1 MAIAESGG
9 PTTQAGISYQNAI
22 AALYLGRML
31 DSRSF
36 SVAQKVTKV
45 RVEAPEHVDDIVIT
59 FSNEVKWYIQA
70 KESISKGSSTEST
83 WGKLW
88 KDFEMQFIHSSF
100 NKGKDRLQLICG
112 THKDEIYEAKG
123 LVERT
128 SSCESYEEWQGRL
141 TANQLVF
148 FEHLNKF
155 LSLELKSNND
165 LLLQFFASIDIEIEP
180 RQMLEKD
187 KMRYWMPES
196 NLAPTALFSILR
208 DKVGGDARIRGSHT
222 VKSLQEWLQEN
233 QIVISESVSLSELR
247 SAVYS
252 CSSIMRHQKNTIGK
266 TGKKLLR
273 DDYKDISKW
282 LLETSDKEPVGVL
295 LDQAGTGKTIVIQEV
310 LEELESRQVDV
321 LAIKAD
327 QQLLDAQSLK
337 DVQSKLDLPVRMER
351 LADTLAIQ
359 GRFVVLIDQIDALS
373 LSMAHDQG
381 SLNLALDLI
390 SRLRSIPG
398 VRIIISCRKFDFDS
412 DPRLKNLENCKV
424 FSLEEFSN
432 EEVGN
437 FLCDVGVDYKQLL
450 PTTQNLLRIPL
461 HLNLFLMAYESD
473 GSKELLQDRSL
484 SSLQELYQLVW
495 DWVIMKQHA
504 DAPPAW
510 ERERALFLIAQYMDH
525 KQRIT
530 VPKFLLSQ
538 KETNALER
546 AFHWLSSEGIIL
558 NEGKELSFFHQT
570 FFDYCYAR
578 NFVQQGYSLVDVL
591 VASPQGL
598 FQRPQLVQVLSF
610 LRGQEDKR
618 SYFMQ
623 LNALL
628 KSDDLRYHL
637 KNHLYRWFAAL
648 ASPTE
653 QEWRLMKRTSADLN
667 IRSQLLRFS
676 YLNPGWFEYWRTQ
689 VIPEIMDGQDER
701 FLEEVFSYLTS
712 MIDLRQSEIIVLVLP
727 YYNKSQCLEQLVEN
741 LVLQIRSWKCEEAV
755 KLFEVVMEKSELD
768 NRVSYLGW
776 KELAQYDS
784 KAFCRILRNFMN
796 QAIKNYRRKK
806 EERNQIQTE
815 SYQFNFI
822 SLNKEMNKLGSTL
835 MDEALQIVVN
845 KSALYFLEIII
856 PWLIEA
862 VKIESYEVPET
873 EEDFIPDSLFRNWYD
888 RIQVEF
894 DVVLNETLVKAF
906 ILLAKEHPQIFVEKI
921 NYLYNIPHD
930 SIQFLIAHILR
941 QVPEQHSITALNF
954 ILADPRRL
962 KIGNEDFESRY
973 LIKSIM
979 PYLQESERQD
989 LEDFIITRLPLN
1001 KKWKLDGYMYHDL
1014 SQCRILSSISSEYLS
1029 SHGKQRLMELER
1041 KFPEYQASD
1050 NPRRIRGGVV
1060 GSPIDAEA
1068 VRKMTDQQ
1076 WKKAMAKYQRGVRH
1090 SDWSK
1095 GGAESLARLLQEQV
1109 RKEPERF
1116 INLFSVNK
1124 DGFDHNYVQA
1134 VLYGITDST
1143 ISGSEFFAAISLFE
1157 YYEDR
1162 NIRRTIAWAVE
1173 KRADEEV
1180 PERIIGL
1187 LISYFYDTSLIE
1199 ESYTEDPVSGCH
1211 NSVRGAA
1218 MNALMKIYRE
1228 KEKEKWEIL
1237 DYAVGC
1243 DDISLRAGA
1252 IYELIYMIRIDRERS
1267 LDLFENA
1274 IEGNPQLYRIAYT
1287 NDFCYWAM
1295 GQPFERLVS
1304 KLDAFI
1310 TDEKDEIQQRGAE
1323 LVALSLISEN
1333 LFESQYVKE
1342 QVMTLLTKTINGNPY
1357 HRRGVARILSY
1368 NFPDNV
1374 SSILMDGL
1382 LQLMNDEDEEVQRQI
1397 SFLLLDI
1404 KKNCKELRQEIR
1416 TIIMA
1421 FAGSRSMTYGGKL
1434 GEILWQHATD
1444 YPEWT
1449 LSAISEIMGNEHLRN
1464 RDNWYLDSRDLIL
1477 AVINIYTDPLSD
1489 EVLQNRAMDIFDIL
1503 MKSFSMHAQG
1513 VLAEWDRR

>member
-36 SVAQKVTKV
+36 SESEKVAKV
-45 RVEAPEHVDDIVIT
+45 RVEAPESVDDIVIT

-70 KESISKGSSTEST
+70 KESISKGNGAEST

-88 KDFEMQFIHSSF
+88 KDFEIQFTHPSF
-100 NKGKDRLQLICG
+100 KKGKDRLQLICG
-112 THKDEIYEAKG
+112 TYKDEIYDAQD
-123 LVERT
+123 LVERA

-141 TANQLVF
+141 TTNQLVF
-148 FEHLNKF
+148 FEHLSKF
-155 LSLELKSNND
+155 LSLELKENND
-165 LLLQFFASIDIEIEP
+165 LILQFFMSIDVKIEP
-180 RQMLEKD
+180 RQTVEKD
-187 KMRYWMPES
+187 KMRYWIPES
-196 NLAPTALFSILR
+196 NLSPTVLFSILR

-222 VKSLQEWLQEN
+222 LKSLQEWLQDN

-252 CSSIMRHQKNTIGK
+252 CSSIIRHQKNTIGN

-273 DDYKDISKW
+273 DNYKDISKW
-282 LLETSDKEPVGVL
+282 LLETSDKEPVGIL

-337 DVQSKLDLPVRMER
+337 DVQSKLDLPVRVER
-351 LADTLAIQ
+351 LADTLAKQ

-381 SLNLALDLI
+381 SLKLALDLI

-450 PTTQNLLRIPL
+450 PTTKNLLRIPL

-473 GSKELLQDRSL
+473 GSKELLQECSL

-495 DWVIMKQHA
+495 DWVIMKHHT
-504 DAPPAW
+504 DAPAAW
-510 ERERALFLIAQYMDH
+510 EREHALFLIAEYMDNT
-525 KQRIT
+525 QRIT
-530 VPKFLLSQ
+530 VPKFLFSK
-538 KETNALER
+538 KEASALER
-546 AFHWLSSEGIIL
+546 AFHWLLSEGIIL
-558 NEGKELSFFHQT
+558 AEGKELSFFHQT

-578 NFVQQGYSLVDVL
+578 KFVQQGNSLVEII

-598 FQRPQLVQVLSF
+598 FQRPQLVQVMSY
-610 LRGQEDKR
+610 LRGQNDKR
-618 SYFMQ
+618 SYFKQ

-628 KSDDLRYHL
+628 ESNDLRYHL
-637 KNHLYRWFAAL
+637 KNHLYRWFTAL

-653 QEWRLMKRTSADLN
+653 QEWRLMKRLSADLN
-667 IRSQLLRFS
+667 VRSQLLRFS
-676 YLNPGWFEYWRTQ
+676 YFNPGWFEYWKTQ
-689 VIPEIMDGQDER
+689 VIPEILDVQDEG
-701 FLEEVFSYLTS
+701 FLDEIFGYLTS
-712 MIDLRQSEIIVLVLP
+712 MIDLRQGEIIELVRP
-727 YYNKSQCLEQLVEN
+727 YYKKSQRLEQLVGS

-755 KLFEVVMEKSELD
+755 KLFEVLMSKSELD
-768 NRVSYLGW
+768 SVSYFGW
-776 KELAQYDS
+776 EELAQYDS
-784 KAFCRILRNFMN
+784 EAVCRILRNFME
-796 QAIKNYRRKK
+796 QAINNYRRKK
-806 EERNQIQTE
+806 EEQIKNETK
-815 SYQFNFI
+815 SDSFSFI
-822 SLNKEMNKLGSTL
+822 SFSEEINKLDSTL
-835 MDEALQIVVN
+835 MDEALQIIVN
-845 KSALYFLEIII
+845 KSASYFLELFI
-856 PWLIEA
+856 PLLIEA
-862 VKIESYEVPET
+862 VKIESYEILET
-873 EEDFIPDSLFRNWYD
+873 EESFIPDSLFRNWYD
-888 RIQVEF
+888 TNFVKF
-894 DVVLNETLVKAF
+894 DVVLNRALVKAF
-906 ILLAKEHPQIFVEKI
+906 ILLSQEHPRIFVEKI
-921 NYLYNIPHD
+921 NYLSSNHYD

-954 ILADPRRL
+954 VLADPRRL
-962 KIGNEDFESRY
+962 TLGNEDFESRY
-973 LIKSIM
+973 LIQSII
-979 PYLQESERQD
+979 PYLKESEHRE
-989 LEDFIITRLPLN
+989 LENLIISRLPLN
-1001 KKWKLDGYMYHDL
+1001 KMWKLDRYMYYDL
-1014 SQCRILSSISSEYLS
+1014 SQYRILSSISSENLS

-1050 NPRRIRGGVV
+1050 NPRRIRGRAV
-1060 GSPIDAEA
+1060 GAPIDAES
-1068 VRKMTDQQ
+1068 VRKMTNQQ
-1076 WKKAMAKYQRGVRH
+1076 WKKAMTKYQRGVRH

-1116 INLFSVNK
+1116 INFFSVNK
-1124 DGFDHNYVQA
+1124 DDFDHNYVQA
-1134 VLYGITDST
+1134 VLNGLSEST
-1143 ISGSEFFAAISLFE
+1143 ISGSEFFAAISLFVG
-1157 YYEDR
+1157 YDDR
-1162 NIRRTIAWAVE
+1162 NIRRTIAWSVE

-1187 LISYFYDTSLIE
+1187 LISYFYDISLIE
-1199 ESYTEDPVSGCH
+1199 ASYTEDPVSGYH
-1211 NSVRGAA
+1211 DSVRGAA
-1218 MNALMKIYRE
+1218 MNALMKIYRM
-1228 KEKEKWEIL
+1228 KEKDKWKIL

-1243 DDISLRAGA
+1243 EDISLRAGA
-1252 IYELIYMIRIDRERS
+1252 IYELIYMIQIDRERS
-1267 LDLFENA
+1267 LDLFEKA
-1274 IEGNPQLYRIAYT
+1274 IEGNPQLYRITYT
-1287 NDFCYWAM
+1287 NDFCYCAM
-1295 GQPFERLVS
+1295 GQPFERLIS

-1310 TDEKDEIQQRGAE
+1310 TDEKDEIQQSGAE
-1323 LVALSLISEN
+1323 LVTLSLISEN

-1374 SSILMDGL
+1374 STILVDGL

-1416 TIIMA
+1416 TILMA

-1434 GEILWQHATD
+1434 GAILWQHATD

-1449 LSAISEIMGNEHLRN
+1449 LIAISEIMGNEHLRN
-1464 RDNWYLDSRDLIL
+1464 RDNWYLDSRKLIL

-1503 MKSFSMHAQG
+1503 MNSFSMHAQG
-1513 VLAEWDRR
+1513 ILAEWDRR